1 MALTHD
7 EVKRWAGKFDET
19 VILDTDLK
27 SDVLKKQLGDY
38 VGKIETK
45 LKRTK
50 GKVIVCYGEMK

>member
-1 MALTHD
+1 MMTQD

-19 VILDTDLK
+19 VILDPDLK
-27 SDVLKKQLGDY
+27 SDILKKQLGDC

-50 GKVIVCYGEMK
+50 GKVVVFFGEMK